1 MPNPPAVFLRFCF
14 FFGAL
19 TSDHSNTYKNQ
30 VVGDEIILMNSED
43 HLREAED
50 YFHNRIPLTRA
61 MGLRVT
67 ESNIDRFAVEA
78 PVSLN
83 SNHLGTA
90 FGGSINVVTMAAY
103 GFLWVRLR
111 EEAVDVVIRDS
122 SIRFLHP
129 VTEIIHA
136 ICTSPDPKEWQSFE
150 AILHAK
156 GKARIALH
164 VRLEERGRDVA
175 KLKGTFVAIRRS
187 VH

>member
-1 MPNPPAVFLRFCF
+1 
-14 FFGAL
+14 
-19 TSDHSNTYKNQ
+19 
-30 VVGDEIILMNSED
+30 MNSENQ
-43 HLREAED
+43 LREAEE

-61 MGLRVT
+61 IGLRVT
-67 ESNIDRFAVEA
+67 ESNADRFAVEA

-90 FGGSINVVTMAAY
+90 FGGSINAVATMAAY
-103 GFLWVRLR
+103 GFLWMRLR
-111 EEAVDVVIRDS
+111 ERAVDVVIHGS
-122 SIRFLHP
+122 SIRFFHP

-150 AILHAK
+150 ATLHAK

-164 VRLEERGRDVA
+164 VRIEERGRDVA
-175 KLKGTFVAIRRS
+175 KLEGTFVAIRRS